1 MYIDTTRENV
11 TYKNNLYFRIMRNHA
26 PVDYPSHWHTAI
38 ELIMPLENSYIV
50 EFPEASIQLEP
61 HDILLIPSGML
72 HSLIAPPTGSRL
84 ILQIDYSMLAEFEE
98 FAPLLCHLQ
107 NSLLITGETMPKLH
121 PELSALLLSLKEE
134 YFSPVLLKE
143 SSAYATLLRFFI
155 ILGREVLYQKEA
167 FSLTDISSKKRQEY
181 IEKFF
186 STMSYINLHCTEN
199 PTIEELAALAGF
211 SVSHFARLFRNFTG
225 MTWYNYL
232 NRQKIAHVERL
243 LASTSLPITEI
254 ALLSGFNSLAT
265 FNRVFKLEKNCTPSQ
280 YKDKY
285 RF

>member
-26 PVDYPSHWHTAI
+26 PVDYPNHWHTAL
-38 ELIMPLENSYIV
+38 ELIMPLENGYTV
-50 EFPEASIQLEP
+50 ELPETSIHLEP

-107 NSLLITGETMPKLH
+107 NSLSITKETMPELYQ
-121 PELSALLLSLKEE
+121 ELSALLLSLKEE

-155 ILGREVLYQKEA
+155 LLGREILHQRENA
-167 FSLTDISSKKRQEY
+167 SMSDISSQKRQEY
-181 IEKFF
+181 LEKFY
-186 STMSYINLHCTEN
+186 SAINYINLHCTEN
-199 PTIEELAALAGF
+199 PTIAELAALAGF
-211 SVSHFARLFRNFTG
+211 SASHFAHLFRNFTG

-243 LASTSLPITEI
+243 LASTDLPITEI

-265 FNRVFKLEKNCTPSQ
+265 FNRVFKLEKKCTPSQ